1 MECLLQSWTVFF
13 QFVGCW
19 TIWSTA
25 ILQRDPHELEFIQA
39 VQEVVHS
46 LEPVLSKMPQYDPL
60 CCALHPR
67 ESLLHDLIHF
77 QNTTFR
83 VQWTWDSGFPVRGI
97 LILPTKVWNT
107 YKDGFYATKQPQKK
121 LPKHA
126 RSPKIRFFRL
136 DKSLLFSL
144 SPKIISVALES
155 TANIWAVIIVH
166 IEQRRRVER
175 WVADITSSDVIVH
188 GRFVHVLERLL
199 EPERVIIF
207 RVPWVDDKG
216 EAHVNRGFRV
226 QFNQALGPYKGG
238 LRFHPSVNLSIM
250 KFLAFEQVLIHS
262 FICLFLVY
270 FFQCTD

>member
-60 CCALHPR
+60 HCALHPR

-77 QNTTFR
+77 QNTTYR
-83 VQWTWDSGFPVRGI
+83 VQWMWKTLDVLSRESWFFLQKCGTPRKMGFTLQSNHKGRCQKTHDLPRGVFSDEIKVSFFFFVSGKNSCGTGVYSQY
-97 LILPTKVWNT
+97 LSCDCYT
-107 YKDGFYATKQPQKK
+107 YRAKK
-121 LPKHA
+121 
-126 RSPKIRFFRL
+126 
-136 DKSLLFSL
+136 
-144 SPKIISVALES
+144 ES
-155 TANIWAVIIVH
+155 RKMGGRYNIFWCNCPC
-166 IEQRRRVER
+166 
-175 WVADITSSDVIVH
+175 
-188 GRFVHVLERLL
+188 RFVHVLERLV

-262 FICLFLVY
+262 FTCLF
-270 FFQCTD
+270 